1 MRRWLLAAAVRGLS
15 IWGKEGMGGMRR
27 WLLASITALGVLS
40 AVAFSASYQMVARFA
55 NKNVVA
61 LGLGCAG
68 CGLIVLG
75 LELALGALPLRERAR
90 NVWLLELTAG
100 ARRAACRAL
109 YHRSHAA
116 VTGVSAGQH
125 VPVRHWQVLLS

>member
-1 MRRWLLAAAVRGLS
+1 
-15 IWGKEGMGGMRR
+15 MRR

-75 LELALGALPLRERAR
+75 LELALGALPMRVRAR

-100 ARRAACRAL
+100 ARHFCVQRAL
-109 YHRSHAA
+109 SLNACCCDRCFCLG
-116 VTGVSAGQH
+116 T
-125 VPVRHWQVLLS
+125 LSLE